1 MMDPR
6 NTPTKNE
13 TFREAL
19 EVWGWEM
26 QSLVFVEEMAEV
38 IKEVMKIHRAIFF
51 QEELDLTKFVE
62 KMADLKLM
70 FDQIRYDFTAKEQD
84 AFQKEYG
91 YKLDRARRWLKEGE
105 PQ

>member
-1 MMDPR
+1 MDLR

-62 KMADLKLM
+62 EMADLKLM

-91 YKLDRARRWLKEGE
+91 HKLDRARRWLKEGE